1 MLVTGAEEPVLL
13 RRAQRRRDAEQLALV
28 LAAAGIACGLATD
41 SGGIALYVN
50 AADAPRAFDE
60 LEAYERESALVPPA
74 APAPAVDHGGL
85 GAAIVFGAVLLFFF
99 GLQQR
104 DWRTDWSA
112 LGAAQAGLIQDGAW
126 WRTVTALTLHVDHS
140 HLLGNLAAGLV
151 FGLLVAQLLGA
162 GLAWLAILL
171 TGALGNALTASLQA
185 PGHTAIGASTALFG
199 ALGIVAGFLR
209 QRRVVPWRGGIRR
222 WAPLSA
228 GILLLVFLGFGGE
241 NTDVGAHV
249 AGFALGGLLGLVLG
263 RWGHHLPQGPRAQW
277 LYGLAALGLVAV
289 AWLLAL
295 GSGQPT
301 HAW

>member
-1 MLVTGAEEPVLL
+1 MLAMGTDEPILL
-13 RRAQRRRDAEQLALV
+13 RRSRRRRDAEQLALV
-28 LAAAGIACGLATD
+28 LAAAGIGCRLTADG
-41 SGGIALYVN
+41 GGIALYVD

-60 LEAYERESALVPPA
+60 LDAYERESAAAPPA
-74 APAPAVDHGGL
+74 RPTVVGGHGGL
-85 GAAIVFGAVLLFFF
+85 GAAMAFAAVLLFFF

-112 LGAAQAGLIQDGAW
+112 LGAAQAGLIQGGAW
-126 WRTVTALTLHVDHS
+126 WRTITALTLHVDHS
-140 HLLGNLAAGLV
+140 HLVGNLAAGLV

-162 GLAWLAILL
+162 GLGWLAILL
-171 TGALGNALTASLQA
+171 TGACGNALTAALQT

-199 ALGIVAGFLR
+199 ALGIIAGFLR

-249 AGFALGGLLGLVLG
+249 AGFAFGGLFGLALG

-277 LYGLAALGLVAV
+277 LYGLATAGLVAA

-295 GSGQPT
+295 YSGQLA
-301 HAW
+301 HAY

>member
-1 MLVTGAEEPVLL
+1 MLVTGAEDPVLL

-28 LAAAGIACGLATD
+28 LAAAGIACGLTAD
-41 SGGIALYVN
+41 RAGIAVYVH

-74 APAPAVDHGGL
+74 SPTTASDHGGIW
-85 GAAIVFGAVLLFFF
+85 AALAFGAILLFFF

-104 DWRTDWSA
+104 DWRTDWTA
-112 LGAAQAGLIQDGAW
+112 LGAAQAGLIQAGAW

-151 FGLLVAQLLGA
+151 FGLLVAQQLGA
-162 GLAWLAILL
+162 GLGWLAILL
-171 TGALGNALTASLQA
+171 TGAFGNALTACLQS

-199 ALGIVAGFLR
+199 ALGILAGFLR

-249 AGFALGGLLGLVLG
+249 AGFAGGALLGAGLG
-263 RWGHHLPQGPRAQW
+263 RWGHHLPQGSRAQW
-277 LYGLAALGLVAV
+277 LYGLAALGLVAG

-295 GSGQPT
+295 ASGQL
-301 HAW
+301 AQAR